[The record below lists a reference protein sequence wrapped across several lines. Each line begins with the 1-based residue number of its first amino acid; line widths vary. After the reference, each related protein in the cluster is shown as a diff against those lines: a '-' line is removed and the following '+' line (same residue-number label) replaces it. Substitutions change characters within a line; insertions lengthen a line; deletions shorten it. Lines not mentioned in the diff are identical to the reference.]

1 MAKIKGKGIKTK
13 VWLGCFVLGLIL
25 FFSGIISVYE
35 MRSMNKFVSDVI
47 ADNVSSIDAAKEL
60 LAVAEEHNLS
70 LMAGIEKDFSAVDS
84 VNVEEFGTMFD
95 EMRGTFHTSAEQR
108 AADSVMFAYAAY
120 MQVVSE
126 AGDVWQ
132 FDEYV
137 RREWFFDRLQPVYL
151 KFRGYLRTLTNET
164 ERNLIE
170 NSQSLQENYHRSA
183 MPSFISMVLTLVLVV
198 LFNYYLNYY
207 VVNPLLKVNKG
218 INEYR
223 TFGRKYDGK
232 LDSHDEIAELSSNVQ
247 DLIDL
252 NQSYKNQLQ
261 KK

>member
-47 ADNVSSIDAAKEL
+47 ADNVQSIDVAKEL
-60 LAVAEEHNLS
+60 QAVAEEHNLS
-70 LMAGIEKDFSAVDS
+70 LMAGIEKDYAVVDS
-84 VNVEEFGTMFD
+84 VNFEEFGTMFNEKRD
-95 EMRGTFHTSAEQR
+95 TFHTPAEQR
-108 AADSVMFAYAAY
+108 AADSVLFAYAAY
-120 MQVVSE
+120 MQVVGE
-126 AGDVWQ
+126 AGDIWQ
-132 FDEYV
+132 FDEFV

-151 KFRGYLRTLTNET
+151 KFRGYLHTLTDEA
-164 ERNLIE
+164 EKNLIQ
-170 NSQSLQENYHRSA
+170 NSQSLQDNYHRSA
-183 MPSFISMVLTLVLVV
+183 MPSFISTLLTLVLVV

-207 VVNPLLKVNKG
+207 VVNPLLKVNRG
-218 INEYR
+218 ISEYR
-223 TFGRKYDGK
+223 KFSRKYDEK
-232 LDSHDEIAELSSNVQ
+232 IDSHDEIAELNSNIK